1 MPEHS
6 DQSLSSEEYNALLV
20 DVSRWLEQARKQAG
34 RAVNALM
41 TTTYWR
47 IGERIFEQEQ
57 RGGERVGYG
66 ERIVEQLARD
76 LSARF
81 GRGFSRANVFQM
93 RQFYLTYRA
102 KVQTPSGLLG
112 AEGIVQK
119 LSGQFDVPF
128 PLSWSH
134 YVRLLTVTDNA
145 ARDYYEHEA
154 LRGGWS
160 VRDLD
165 RQIATKAYQRLHGKP
180 GTSVASSSP
189 VGLNPDD
196 HIRDPF
202 VLEFLNLKDEYSESD
217 LEQALILE
225 LERFLLELGNDFA
238 FVARQ
243 KRLRIGTEWYRVDL
257 LFFHRRL
264 RSLLIVELKVG
275 KFTHADAGQMN
286 LYLNYARKH
295 WVNPGEN
302 PPVGLILCSERDAA
316 VAHYSL
322 ESLGNTV
329 LAREYELA
337 LPDEHRLAERL
348 ALTRNRLLSSRTEKG

>member
-1 MPEHS
+1 MTRSRNDRNVRQVLTEGRGDEGERGDTVNWLKEKKRVLHFCNGHATKSISFLKAVKSGSMPEHS
-6 DQSLSSEEYNALLV
+6 DQSLSSEEYSSLLV
-20 DVSRWLEQARKQAG
+20 DVTQWLEQARKQAG

-102 KVQTPSGLLG
+102 KVQTASGLLG
-112 AEGIVQK
+112 TAGIVQT

-134 YVRLLTVTDNA
+134 YVRLLTVTDDA

-165 RQIATKAYQRLHGKP
+165 RQIATKAYQR
-180 GTSVASSSP
+180 TESP
-189 VGLNPDD
+189 AP
-196 HIRDPF
+196 
-202 VLEFLNLKDEYSESD
+202 
-217 LEQALILE
+217 
-225 LERFLLELGNDFA
+225 
-238 FVARQ
+238 
-243 KRLRIGTEWYRVDL
+243 
-257 LFFHRRL
+257 
-264 RSLLIVELKVG
+264 
-275 KFTHADAGQMN
+275 
-286 LYLNYARKH
+286 
-295 WVNPGEN
+295 
-302 PPVGLILCSERDAA
+302 
-316 VAHYSL
+316 
-322 ESLGNTV
+322 
-329 LAREYELA
+329 
-337 LPDEHRLAERL
+337 
-348 ALTRNRLLSSRTEKG
+348 RLLHPRQAASIPTITFGIRSS